1 MKKGFAIATG
11 AVAVVAVVVALVV
24 VISDEEPTTR
34 RVESATRGQAETSEA
49 TTDLTTSTVSS
60 ATTLV
65 GPTATSTSTPSA
77 GKEGLVAPAGDEL
90 TIRFDG
96 VGPVALGQVESGF
109 STNWDIADAA
119 VGDCASRDA
128 AGGWWLGSLTG
139 DPSDPTK
146 ARLFEI
152 QVEDSRYRTASG
164 VGVGTSLEA
173 LRRVYGDQLVVD
185 EMDGWEHPTNG
196 LLAMY
201 TKVAGVREGN
211 QALTFV
217 LDEDERVRQVE
228 VSYVDGWGDDEGCA

>member
-1 MKKGFAIATG
+1 MVIA
-11 AVAVVAVVVALVV
+11 AVVALVV
-24 VISDEEPTTR
+24 VVSDDEPATR

-49 TTDLTTSTVSS
+49 TTDSTTSTVSS

-65 GPTATSTSTPSA
+65 APTATSPSTRPA
-77 GKEGLVAPAGDEL
+77 GQEGLVAPTSDEL

-96 VGPVALGQVESGF
+96 VGPVTLGQVESGF